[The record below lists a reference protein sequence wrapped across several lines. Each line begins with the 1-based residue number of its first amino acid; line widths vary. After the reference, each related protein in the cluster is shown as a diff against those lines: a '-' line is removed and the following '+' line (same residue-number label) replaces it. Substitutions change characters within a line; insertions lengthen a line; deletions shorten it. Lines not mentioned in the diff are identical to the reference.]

1 MGNASKNADQ
11 VIITND
17 NPRDEDPEKIAKDI
31 LEGCNKDQTV
41 VILNRKEA
49 ITYGI
54 NQLNDNSVLLVLGKG
69 HEMHQEIDG
78 KKIKFNDTDYISNLL
93 GESN

>member
-78 KKIKFNDTDYISNLL
+78 KKIKFNDTDYISTLL